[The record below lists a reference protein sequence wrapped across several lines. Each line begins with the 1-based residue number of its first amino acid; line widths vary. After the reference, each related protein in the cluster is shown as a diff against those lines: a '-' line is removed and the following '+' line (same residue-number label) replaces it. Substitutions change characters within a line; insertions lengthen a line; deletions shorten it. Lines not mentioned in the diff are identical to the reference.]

1 MVIGN
6 ISIFAALKTKM
17 DWHQTR
23 QTLLAENIANAETP
37 NFRGRDLKKF
47 SFEDH
52 LEGSGVRSIATVQT
66 HSNHIASSGVE
77 GGLGG
82 FTIRSTEGYEI
93 TPEGNSVVLED
104 EMMKVTGNQLEFQ
117 AATMLYTRSIK
128 MIRTAMGR

>member
-17 DWHQTR
+17 NWHQTR

-37 NFRGRDLKKF
+37 NYQGRDLKKF
-47 SFEDH
+47 NFADH
-52 LEGSGVRSIATVQT
+52 LEGGGIRSIAAVRT
-66 HSNHIASSGVE
+66 HGNHIAPSGVE

-82 FTIRSTEGYEI
+82 FSAKSMASYEI
-93 TPEGNSVVLED
+93 TPDGNGVVLED
-104 EMMKVTGNQLEFQ
+104 EMMKVTGNQMDFQ

-128 MIRTAMGR
+128 LIRTAMGR